1 MRVTILVRTVIS
13 AVLLVAAAGGHP
25 AFAQCTFSGGDG
37 SGGIVTFQLPAVF
50 MLDPDTP
57 VGTVIYDN
65 AVQ

>member
-13 AVLLVAAAGGHP
+13 AVLLVAARVHP

-50 MLDPDTP
+50 MLDPDTLWGP
-57 VGTVIYDN
+57 
-65 AVQ
+65 